1 MIEAGLLAIK
11 MLVVLAVLPVAAL
24 FSIGHAAV
32 LVWQI
37 CLEVWHAF
45 PGRH

>member
-1 MIEAGLLAIK
+1 MIEASLLAVKIL
-11 MLVVLAVLPVAAL
+11 LVFAVLPVAAL
-24 FSIGHAAV
+24 IALGHAAV